1 MKPMVYIYRERW
13 IDETPPANSSLFL
26 SSSIRRAA
34 KPIKIDQDVSV
45 AGYDGHAKHPDNQ
58 RVLPA
63 SNFASEKHPINP
75 FPRTGKSRVKHLLC
89 AASYPSSGDVASE
102 NTVISSGYGQLS
114 QQPYSILSNHKPHN
128 SFPPDFVL
136 VQPALHFRWKE
147 PQKTEEEDPAFGI
160 PSANNLKVK
169 QSRYKYKVAGG
180 ATGEPGAGSYYRY
193 KEDVKLLS
201 DIGLQAYRFSI
212 SWSRVLPKG
221 RGTPNRQGLQYY
233 HKLIDELRSHDIEP
247 FVTIFHWDV
256 PQALE
261 DEYGGFLSR
270 KIVDDYVNYANLLF
284 TEFGGKLPRWRLYK
298 EPYKV
303 AHNILLAHAE
313 AVSLY
318 KNSFQAKDKGQ
329 IGITLVSQW
338 FEPYDNQ
345 IATHEAQKRALEFNL
360 GWFLDPLKFG
370 NYPFSMRSLVRDRLP
385 IFTEEESNKLK
396 DSFDF
401 IGLNY
406 YTSAYVKDR
415 PYNYTDEPTTCYDDP
430 QIDITPLRG
439 GVPIGPHERDSWVYV
454 YPKGLKKLL
463 LYIKEKYNNPS
474 IYITENGVL
483 EYNKDHHFMPE
494 ATQGA
499 NPIPSTPIDD
509 IFRMEYHSSHL
520 HELEDA
526 LSSRADVKDTS
537 FGRCWTASNGFL
549 ATLAD
554 LASLTST
561 TPPTPIT
568 RT

>member
-1 MKPMVYIYRERW
+1 MYIY
-13 IDETPPANSSLFL
+13 I
-26 SSSIRRAA
+26 
-34 KPIKIDQDVSV
+34 
-45 AGYDGHAKHPDNQ
+45 Y
-58 RVLPA
+58 
-63 SNFASEKHPINP
+63 
-75 FPRTGKSRVKHLLC
+75 
-89 AASYPSSGDVASE
+89 
-102 NTVISSGYGQLS
+102 
-114 QQPYSILSNHKPHN
+114 
-128 SFPPDFVL
+128 
-136 VQPALHFRWKE
+136 
-147 PQKTEEEDPAFGI
+147 TEM
-160 PSANNLKVK
+160 N
-169 QSRYKYKVAGG
+169 KVAGG

-233 HKLIDELRSHDIEP
+233 HKLIDELRSHNIEP

-284 TEFGGKLPRWRLYK
+284 TEFGGKVKHWITMNEPLMFATLGYGTGMFAPGHCTPDLVYGGVGYSCPAGDSIR

-463 LYIKEKYNNPS
+463 LYIKERYNNPS

-483 EYNKDHHFMPE
+483 EYNKDHHFTPE

-526 LSSRADVKDTS
+526 LSSRADVKGYFVWSLLDSFEWIFGYTCRFGLTYIDYTTNPDHPDLTRRPKQSARNLRRLRKNQEVRRNCKAATS
-537 FGRCWTASNGFL
+537 AEAVASSRKSNWQKFL
-549 ATLAD
+549 QGGLQ
-554 LASLTST
+554 
-561 TPPTPIT
+561 
-568 RT
+568 